1 MSKRDEAVA
10 LFKKHY
16 GKSPKEAGF
25 PLMDIYEKQNA
36 FLYAV
41 SAEVIQAYKM
51 QQNIIRWL
59 MTRFTLICAAVMI
72 IFFAALFTTRNPL
85 HPMCI
90 VAYVL
95 FAFCALLLIILALKV
110 WWAKPLIKL
119 GKNIT
124 FLNYP
129 KDT

>member
-10 LFKKHY
+10 LFKKNY

-41 SAEVIQAYKM
+41 SAEVIQAYKT

-59 MTRFTLICAAVMI
+59 ITRFTWICAAVMI
-72 IFFAALFTTRNPL
+72 IFLTALFSTRNPL

-90 VAYVL
+90 VSYVL
-95 FAFCALLLIILALKV
+95 FAFCALLLIILTLKV
-110 WWAKPLIKL
+110 WWAKPLVKL
-119 GKNIT
+119 GKTIT
-124 FLNYP
+124 FLNYA
-129 KDT
+129 KAA